1 MRLKNTLYAPKT
13 MIAKPSYW
21 YSFLLLLF
29 LGLCSQSL
37 SAQTIS
43 IESISDAEEQ
53 GQQAGRFRVYTSAFI
68 GGNFTVDYQIFTSGT
83 TATAADYN
91 ESSASGTIN
100 MPGAIGVSQNFID
113 ITGIVDDSLIEGD
126 ETISIVLTGSSDGTI
141 SATNNVATI
150 NIIDNDTGTALIDT
164 ADANAVPTAIESPAQ
179 NGAFVVK
186 LSEVNNTRETVTVN
200 YTISGTATQ
209 GVDYNLGGTVG
220 ITFPDG
226 TSNVGA
232 MFVIPINDAVFEG
245 NETIILTL
253 DSTDSP
259 SFTIDPINNTAT
271 ITLLDDESCDAG
283 DTAPVEDS
291 SISKQFCDTIEQDLD
306 AYTTTT
312 APSGTELKWAAD
324 DSNLSDDSSHL
335 ASSIVTNPGTYY
347 GFFYDAVN
355 QCASPAL
362 EIVLQLNDTPT
373 VDSTTPATQ
382 CEEGPV
388 TLSAT
393 VSDGGTLNWYDSES
407 GGTMV
412 GTGVNFVTPSLSA
425 TTTYYV
431 EATANNCTSER
442 VAVIATIYEQPSA
455 GVANDTAACNAVEG
469 GGSTVL
475 DLDDTLTGA
484 DSGSW
489 TITTDPSGAASIGT
503 GNIVDFEGLQDGDYV
518 FTYTTDGAQAPC
530 SNQSVDVTI
539 SVSNCIF
546 DDDSD
551 GLTNGEES
559 IIGTDP
565 NDPDTD
571 GDGILDGAEVDNGSD
586 PLDPCDPN
594 LTEACNPDAVDIEV
608 VKTASVTTASIGDEV
623 TFTITATNLTI
634 DRIIDIQI
642 SDTLDSGFSFI
653 SSNASVGTYNETT
666 GLWDIPELTSEQ
678 EATLTIVVQV
688 VLEGSLENTASL
700 VESLP
705 TDNNA
710 ANNNSTVTVVSAET
724 QVDLEVT
731 KTLGGTVTNYHL
743 GDQVLFVIQVTNTST
758 TDNAENIIISEV
770 LQDEF
775 AYISSTT
782 TIGDYDLADGTW
794 RIQTLEAGVTA
805 TLELRANIVAEGTL
819 TNTAELVLSNPI
831 DIDPSNNTATVEITV
846 VSEDCGV
853 VFNQFSPNGDGI
865 NDLLTISCIDL
876 FPNSSLEVFDRYG
889 NNVFTAKQY
898 DNSWDGTGK
907 NGQLPKG
914 TYFYILDL
922 GQGIDVKK
930 GWIQIIR

>member
-1 MRLKNTLYAPKT
+1 
-13 MIAKPSYW
+13 MITKPFHW
-21 YSFLLLLF
+21 CSFLLLFAICL
-29 LGLCSQSL
+29 LSHSNI
-37 SAQTIS
+37 SAQSVNIQGNTNAR
-43 IESISDAEEQ
+43 ED
-53 GQQAGRFRVYTSAFI
+53 GQQSGRFRVYANFYGGGEFQVQYALVTSNSTA
-68 GGNFTVDYQIFTSGT
+68 GEEDYDE
-83 TATAADYN
+83 A
-91 ESSASGTIN
+91 SASGTIT
-100 MPGAIGVSQNFID
+100 MPAGSGLFGGTENFID
-113 ITGIVDDSLIEGD
+113 ITGIIDDILVEGD
-126 ETISIVLTGSSDGTI
+126 ETITVRLVNVSSGSINNAQASIVI
-141 SATNNVATI
+141 E
-150 NIIDNDTGTALIDT
+150 DNDSCAIDT
-164 ADANAVPTAIESPAQ
+164 NPPVRNTSESTQFCDAISKDLND
-179 NGAFVVK
+179 
-186 LSEVNNTRETVTVN
+186 
-200 YTISGTATQ
+200 YTNSSAPSG
-209 GVDYNLGGTVG
+209 
-220 ITFPDG
+220 
-226 TSNVGA
+226 S
-232 MFVIPINDAVFEG
+232 
-245 NETIILTL
+245 TL
-253 DSTDSP
+253 VWSTDSNGAN
-259 SFTIDPINNTAT
+259 TIAHLQNTVV
-271 ITLLDDESCDAG
+271 S
-283 DTAPVEDS
+283 
-291 SISKQFCDTIEQDLD
+291 
-306 AYTTTT
+306 
-312 APSGTELKWAAD
+312 
-324 DSNLSDDSSHL
+324 
-335 ASSIVTNPGTYY
+335 NPGTYY
-347 GFFYDAVN
+347 GFFYYEN
-355 QCASPAL
+355 TNCASNAL

-373 VDSTTPATQ
+373 VNSTTPATR
-382 CEEGPV
+382 CGEGSV

-412 GTGVNFVTPSLSA
+412 GTGVNFVTPSLSV

-442 VAVIATIYEQPSA
+442 VAVIATVYEQPSA

-469 GGSTVL
+469 GGTTVV

-484 DSGSW
+484 DSGLW
-489 TITTDPSGAASIGT
+489 TITTDPSGAVSIGT
-503 GNIVDFEGLQDGDYV
+503 GNTVDFEGLQDGNYV

-530 SNQSVDVTI
+530 TNQSVDVTI

-546 DDDSD
+546 DDDND

-559 IIGTDP
+559 TIGTDP

-594 LTEACNPDAVDIEV
+594 LTEACNPDDIDIAIEKTSDVDV
-608 VKTASVTTASIGDEV
+608 AKIGDQV
-623 TFTITATNLTI
+623 TFTITASNLTF

-666 GLWDIPELTSEQ
+666 GLWDIAELTSEQ
-678 EATLTIVVQV
+678 EATLTIVVEV
-688 VLEGSLENTASL
+688 VSEGSLVNTASL
-700 VESLP
+700 VDSFP

-710 ANNNSTVTVVSAET
+710 ANNNSTVTISSSAT
-724 QVDLEVT
+724 QVDLVVT
-731 KTLGGTVTNYHL
+731 KMLGSAASTYL
-743 GDQVLFVIQVTNTST
+743 IGDQVLFLIQITNTST
-758 TDNAENIIISEV
+758 TDSAGNIIISEV

-775 AYISSTT
+775 AYLSSTT

-819 TNTAELVLSNPI
+819 TNTAELVLSNPA
-831 DIDPSNNTATVEITV
+831 DIDPSNNSATVEINAI
-846 VSEDCGV
+846 SEDCGV